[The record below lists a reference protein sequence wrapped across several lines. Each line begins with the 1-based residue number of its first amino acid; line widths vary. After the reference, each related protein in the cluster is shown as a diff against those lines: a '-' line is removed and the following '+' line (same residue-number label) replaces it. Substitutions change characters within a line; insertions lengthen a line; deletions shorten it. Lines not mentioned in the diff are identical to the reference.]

1 MAKQTFVP
9 QSLNVV
15 SSADEIGA
23 LTDFSRIPG
32 ETLSSYKD
40 RFLED
45 SRRPANSTYEGLINA
60 INRDLGLERNEVVEV
75 TLKELLVF
83 PSMDPSIEILNNTL
97 IDARRYEFSTNSHT
111 KVYGNT
117 LTMPFMG
124 LEKNELRGL
133 TLFLGDKEYQVL
145 SNNVDESGQ
154 FERVVI
160 DTEIYDIPVGTDFY
174 IEACW
179 TRDSFVGLSLESS
192 NNNFVV
198 TSNSSNSIVVDSSYF
213 FNIKQERLSL
223 VANRP
228 RLVVSSSRII
238 LYKDFVHNSNYQL
251 DKIIEIKDSGLTQ
264 NKVIKDINSSR
275 FFEARD
281 LLPYNVE
288 VYAKTFRQ
296 QDSDVHI
303 QNEVIPISK
312 SFRFENGKV
321 KEGSI
326 KFSQEGTFF
335 REVRNL
341 EESING
347 PFFYV
352 NHKAGVIRSK
362 RVPSESDGAVS
373 YIYKDFP
380 FRIESSP
387 VIITSFSD
395 PDAQRI
401 LFTQTEKKE
410 YNDVRDKYMS
420 TQPKSDMIEYVAE
433 LLSESKELWGE

>member
-9 QSLNVV
+9 QSLNIV

-60 INRDLGLERNEVVEV
+60 INRDLGLERNEVIEV

-83 PSMDPSIEILNNTL
+83 PSMDPFIEILNNTL
-97 IDARRYEFSTNSHT
+97 TDTRRYEFLTDSQIRVH
-111 KVYGNT
+111 GDT
-117 LTMPFMG
+117 LTLPLMAF
-124 LEKNELRGL
+124 EKNELRGL
-133 TLFLGDKEYQVL
+133 TVFLGDGEYQIL
-145 SNNVDESGQ
+145 SNNVDESGR

-160 DTEIYDIPVGTDFY
+160 DTEVYDTPVGTGFY

-192 NNNFVV
+192 NDSFIV
-198 TSNSSNSIVVDSSYF
+198 TSNSSNSIVVDSNCF
-213 FNIKQERLSL
+213 VKIKKERLSL

-238 LYKDFVHNSNYQL
+238 LYKDFVHSSNYQL
-251 DKIIEIKDSGLTQ
+251 DKTIEIKDSGLTQ
-264 NKVIKDINSSR
+264 NKVIKEINSSS
-275 FFEARD
+275 FFEARN

-296 QDSDVHI
+296 QDSDIHI
-303 QNEVIPISK
+303 QNEIIPVSK

-326 KFSQEGTFF
+326 KFSQEDIFF
-335 REVRNL
+335 REVRDL

-352 NHKAGVIRSK
+352 NHKSGIIRSK
-362 RVPSESDGAVS
+362 KVPSENGGTVS
-373 YIYKDFP
+373 YTYKDFP
-380 FRIESSP
+380 FRVESSP

-401 LFTQTEKKE
+401 LFTQTEKRE
-410 YNDVRDKYMS
+410 YSDVRDKYLS